1 MVRVGG
7 ETLNTFDD
15 LIDVFE
21 DWDSQLRAANG
32 DEIAE
37 LLGENQQEDGG
48 SCAAMQH
55 ERAPEGLS

>member
-1 MVRVGG
+1 
-7 ETLNTFDD
+7 
-15 LIDVFE
+15 
-21 DWDSQLRAANG
+21 
-32 DEIAE
+32 